1 MKDPLQE
8 NHALLAIYG
17 IDPDDGRAAPG
28 IPEMLDMLIY
38 CANRHEPLGDEYL
51 REGLTANKRWVDR
64 YYKYGKTRG
73 LVKDLNAKLKAI
85 QVSASMHFDYK
96 SGEIEWNYAQKT
108 DEFELPS
115 IEESVAFHFALVL
128 GSGELDRLRKCEMS
142 DCRKYFIGTDR
153 AMWCSNTCGSRNRA
167 RNKRKRDREAGN
179 LASRYL

>member
-1 MKDPLQE
+1 MQ
-8 NHALLAIYG
+8 
-17 IDPDDGRAAPG
+17 
-28 IPEMLDMLIY
+28 
-38 CANRHEPLGDEYL
+38 
-51 REGLTANKRWVDR
+51 
-64 YYKYGKTRG
+64 
-73 LVKDLNAKLKAI
+73 
-85 QVSASMHFDYK
+85 FDYK

-167 RNKRKRDREAGN
+167 RNKRKRDSMAITLVGRAGRPTPSLLDPIDRKSC
-179 LASRYL
+179 LAAGRRRCQ